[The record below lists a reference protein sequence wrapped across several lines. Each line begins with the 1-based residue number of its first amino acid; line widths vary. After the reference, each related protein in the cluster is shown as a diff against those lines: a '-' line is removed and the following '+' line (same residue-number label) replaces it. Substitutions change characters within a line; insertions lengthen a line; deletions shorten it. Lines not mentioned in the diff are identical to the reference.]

1 MSRMKNIMTRIVA
14 AGTLA
19 AGAVAT
25 LGKIIAGG
33 PDAPTDRNGR
43 VWTPAAFRRT
53 MRYRGYGRSRYMP
66 HQGERE
72 QTRRI
77 RQMLNGQLRCWTPEA
92 PRSEPIP
99 QAGVGEAISSAA
111 LIENGLEAER
121 RAKRREAAQKAARTR
136 AANRE
141 KANGT
146 QG

>member
-19 AGAVAT
+19 LSATQT
-25 LGKIIAGG
+25 LGKILVGG
-33 PDAPTDRNGR
+33 PDAPKDRNGR
-43 VWTPAAFRRT
+43 VWTPASFRRT

-99 QAGVGEAISSAA
+99 QAGVGEAISSGL

-121 RAKRREAAQKAARTR
+121 KAKRREAALKAARTR
-136 AANRE
+136 AARKE
-141 KANGT
+141 AVNG
-146 QG
+146 